1 MAKESDLLL
10 AKNQKTMKT
19 TIISIKN
26 TTHVGNDNQHMTS
39 LEIAELTGKN
49 HFDLMRAIRKMEP
62 AWEKT
67 CKCKFAFT
75 SKNTWGQSPCD
86 VSSISMKMMSWM
98 RFQLVGNSDRF
109 KKRAIVWFIVRR

>member
-1 MAKESDLLL
+1 MI
-10 AKNQKTMKT
+10 T

-26 TTHVGNDNQHMTS
+26 TTHVGNDSQHMTS

-67 CKCKFAFT
+67 CKCKFALT

-86 VSSISMKMMSWM
+86 VGTVPM
-98 RFQLVGNSDRF
+98 
-109 KKRAIVWFIVRR
+109 